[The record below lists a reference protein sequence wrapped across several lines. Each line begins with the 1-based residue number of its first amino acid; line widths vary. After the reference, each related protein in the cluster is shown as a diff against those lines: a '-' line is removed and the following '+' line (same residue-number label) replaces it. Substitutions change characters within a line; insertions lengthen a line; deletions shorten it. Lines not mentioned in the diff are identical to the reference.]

1 MRKNEAVT
9 TNQKEYDKFRLKRIV
24 QIKENS
30 RRCLRCRLYGVKC
43 HAHDSFCGRR

>member
-9 TNQKEYDKFRLKRIV
+9 TNRIV